1 MKIGAMVESF
11 RAGLVGGLEAA
22 AEVGADGVQI
32 YATSGEMHPDNMNA
46 AARKELRKRL
56 ADLGLELAAL
66 CGDFGGH
73 GFQDAAENVKRVE
86 DSKHVMDLALDLG
99 CKVVT
104 THIGVVPENPSHPR
118 YAVMAEACESLGRHG
133 QSSGAT
139 FAIETGPENAQVLRA
154 FLDHIL
160 GGIQSCGTSKSSW
173 GCSGGRE
180 QQQRH
185 PQADLGVPQETP
197 GIGVNFDP
205 ANLVMVQCEDI
216 PKAVGLLG
224 KYIVHTHAKD
234 GLNLGKM
241 TGEQLYNGT
250 DVPPGSKPWELIKE
264 VPLGEGQV
272 PWPQYI
278 AALKAAKFDG
288 YLTIE
293 REVGENPRGDI
304 AKAIGFLKG
313 LLK

>member
-104 THIGVVPENPSHPR
+104 THIGVVPEDASNPR
-118 YAVMAEACESLGRHG
+118 YAVMAKACEAMGRHG

-139 FAIETGPENAQVLRA
+139 FAIETGPETGQVLRA
-154 FLDHIL
+154 FLDHI
-160 GGIQSCGTSKSSW
+160 
-173 GCSGGRE
+173 
-180 QQQRH
+180 
-185 PQADLGVPQETP
+185 GVMP
-197 GIGVNFDP
+197 GMGVNFDP
-205 ANLVMVQCEDI
+205 ANLVMVQREDI

-241 TGEQLYNGT
+241 TGEQLYNGA
-250 DVPPGSKPWELIKE
+250 DLPPGFKPWELIKE

-293 REVGENPRGDI
+293 REVGEDPRRDI
-304 AKAIGFLKG
+304 VAAIKFLKS
-313 LLK
+313 LL

>member
-104 THIGVVPENPSHPR
+104 THIGVVPEDASNPR
-118 YAVMAEACESLGRHG
+118 YAVMAKACEAMGRHG

-139 FAIETGPENAQVLRA
+139 FAIETGPETGEVLRG
-154 FLDHIL
+154 FLDHI
-160 GGIQSCGTSKSSW
+160 
-173 GCSGGRE
+173 
-180 QQQRH
+180 
-185 PQADLGVPQETP
+185 GVMP
-197 GIGVNFDP
+197 GMGVNFDP
-205 ANLVMVQCEDI
+205 ANLVMVQREDI

-241 TGEQLYNGT
+241 TGEQLYNGA
-250 DVPPGSKPWELIKE
+250 DVPAGFKPWELIKE

-293 REVGENPRGDI
+293 REVGDDPRRDI
-304 AKAIGFLKG
+304 VAAIKFLKS
-313 LLK
+313 LL

>member
-32 YATSGEMHPDNMNA
+32 YATSGEMHPDNMKA
-46 AARKELRKRL
+46 PARKELRKRL

-104 THIGVVPENPSHPR
+104 THIGVVPENASNPR
-118 YAVMAEACESLGRHG
+118 YAVMAKACEALGLHG

-139 FAIETGPENAQVLRA
+139 FAIETGPENGAVLRA
-154 FLDHIL
+154 FLDHI
-160 GGIQSCGTSKSSW
+160 
-173 GCSGGRE
+173 
-180 QQQRH
+180 
-185 PQADLGVPQETP
+185 GVMP
-197 GIGVNFDP
+197 GMGVNFDP

-234 GLNLGKM
+234 
-241 TGEQLYNGT
+241 
-250 DVPPGSKPWELIKE
+250 
-264 VPLGEGQV
+264 
-272 PWPQYI
+272 
-278 AALKAAKFDG
+278 
-288 YLTIE
+288 
-293 REVGENPRGDI
+293 
-304 AKAIGFLKG
+304 
-313 LLK
+313 

>member
-22 AEVGADGVQI
+22 AEVGADGVQM
-32 YATSGEMHPDNMNA
+32 YATSGETHPDNMKA
-46 AARKELRKRL
+46 AGRKELRKRL
-56 ADLGLELAAL
+56 SDLGLELAAL

-86 DSKHVMDLALDLG
+86 DSRHVMDLALDLG

-104 THIGVVPENPSHPR
+104 THIGVVPENSSHPR
-118 YAVMAEACESLGRHG
+118 YAVMAKACEALGRHG
-133 QSSGAT
+133 QTSGAT

-154 FLDHIL
+154 FLDHI
-160 GGIQSCGTSKSSW
+160 
-173 GCSGGRE
+173 
-180 QQQRH
+180 
-185 PQADLGVPQETP
+185 GVMP
-197 GIGVNFDP
+197 GMGVNFDP

-234 GLNLGKM
+234 GLNLGKV
-241 TGEQLYNGT
+241 TGEQLYNGN

-293 REVGENPRGDI
+293 REVGEDPRRDI
-304 AKAIGFLKG
+304 TKAIGFLKG